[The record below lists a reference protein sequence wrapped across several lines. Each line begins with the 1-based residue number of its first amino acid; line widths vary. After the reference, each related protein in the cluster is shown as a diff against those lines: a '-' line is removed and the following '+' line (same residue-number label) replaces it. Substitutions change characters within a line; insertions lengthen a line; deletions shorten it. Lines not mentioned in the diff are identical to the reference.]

1 MRVTNNTEYIVV
13 GRNQLIDTERV
24 NEELRLEA
32 ALFAALRRLAKVSG
46 EAPNGLDRG
55 GYWVLA
61 KLALLAP
68 IRLSDLSVAL
78 ELDPST
84 VSRHIKALWNAGFVG
99 RESDPDDRRAAL
111 LTPTQAGHE
120 ALESAR
126 VLRLRALADSMA
138 SWPADDRAR
147 LVELLERLVQD
158 GDSLERANARSR
170 TPAMAE
176 LS

>member
-1 MRVTNNTEYIVV
+1 
-13 GRNQLIDTERV
+13 V

-32 ALFAALRRLAKVSG
+32 ALFAALRRLAKASG

-61 KLALLAP
+61 KLAARAP

-84 VSRHIKALWNAGFVG
+84 VSRHIKTLWNAGLVG

-111 LTPTQAGHE
+111 LSPTELGRE
-120 ALESAR
+120 ALEASRA
-126 VLRLRALADSMA
+126 LRLRALADSMA
-138 SWPADDRAR
+138 SWPAADRR
-147 LVELLERLVQD
+147 HLVELLERLVAD
-158 GDSLERANARSR
+158 AESVEVAGPAAGDRR
-170 TPAMAE
+170 PAIWPAW
-176 LS
+176 LGVSPA

>member
-1 MRVTNNTEYIVV
+1 VK
-13 GRNQLIDTERV
+13 
-24 NEELRLEA
+24 EELRLEA
-32 ALFAALRRLAKVSG
+32 ALFAALRRLAKASG

-61 KLALLAP
+61 KLATLAP

-84 VSRHIKALWNAGFVG
+84 VSRHIKALWNAGLVG

-111 LTPTQAGHE
+111 LSPTELGRE
-120 ALESAR
+120 TLEVSRA
-126 VLRLRALADSMA
+126 LRLRALADSMA
-138 SWPADDRAR
+138 SWPAADRRR
-147 LVELLERLVQD
+147 LVELLERLVAD
-158 GDSLERANARSR
+158 GGWEVAGPAARDRA
-170 TPAMAE
+170 PAMAE